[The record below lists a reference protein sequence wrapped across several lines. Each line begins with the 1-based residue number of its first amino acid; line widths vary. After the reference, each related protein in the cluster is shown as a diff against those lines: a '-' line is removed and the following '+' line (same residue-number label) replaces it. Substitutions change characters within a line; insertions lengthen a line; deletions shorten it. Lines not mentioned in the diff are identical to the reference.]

1 MKLQGS
7 ENVGHRYGTKQMYIL
22 LSEKHYLTAERFF
35 FFVFL
40 GLVLRG
46 IFFFLL
52 YNM

>member
-35 FFVFL
+35 FCFPRFSFTWDFL
-40 GLVLRG
+40 FPSV
-46 IFFFLL
+46 
-52 YNM
+52 

>member
-22 LSEKHYLTAERFF
+22 LSEKHYLTAERI
-35 FFVFL
+35 FVFL